1 MSALA
6 PELSA
11 FGAIKA
17 PGLRLLAAAFTLF
30 KTSEMGSWLAVTA
43 LAHEFGGVREA
54 SIVMV
59 VSLLPAAAFA
69 PFVGPLGS
77 RHGVGTVLRAG
88 LLLQTTCLV
97 GIAALVL
104 AEAPKS
110 AIYLLVVIATTAMVT
125 TRPTIAAAL
134 PHAVDD
140 PRQLT
145 AAHAVLGS
153 LDGVATLCG
162 PALTAVFVTVAGMW
176 APFALFGAM
185 TASAAALALAG
196 PLRNKIEGSN
206 QDASLSGAPVRLVD
220 GARSV
225 LGTIGI
231 RPVLVMLATGAFAV
245 GAVDLLF
252 VVVGVDVVGGTTA
265 NAGWLSAA
273 FGAGTLVGGA
283 IGFAV
288 VGPRRLWPPVVASGI
303 TMAAAL
309 SVVSF
314 ADGSFA
320 APAFALAGL
329 AGALLVV
336 SARAMLQRLADLD
349 VVCHAFA
356 LAESADML
364 MLLLGTASVPL
375 FVTLFSPAAAA
386 AGVAVVVGTAVLAA
400 ARALRRGERRVPM
413 PTQIIAQLRATPV
426 LGLLP
431 PDSLELLARAA
442 RPAAVTAGTAVV
454 QEGEVG
460 ELYYVVTLGR
470 LQVTIDGRPIRILG
484 PGDGFGET
492 ALLHTSTRTA
502 TVTAMDNVEL
512 LTMERGPFVFTV
524 SGHAPALEVSRVH
537 LGPDPLPD

>member
-1 MSALA
+1 LA

-11 FGAIKA
+11 FAAIKA

-43 LAHEFGGVREA
+43 VAHEFGGVREA

-59 VSLLPAAAFA
+59 ASLLPAAGFA
-69 PFVGPLGS
+69 PFVGPLAS

-88 LLLQTTCLV
+88 LLVQTVCLV
-97 GIAALVL
+97 GIAALGV
-104 AEAPKS
+104 AESPKLT
-110 AIYLLVVIATTAMVT
+110 IYFLVIVGTTAMVT

-134 PHAVDD
+134 PGAVDD

-162 PALTAVFVTVAGMW
+162 PALTAIVVTVAGMW
-176 APFALFGAM
+176 APFALFGVM
-185 TASAAALALAG
+185 TASAAVLASAG
-196 PLRNKIEGSN
+196 PLRHGIEA
-206 QDASLSGAPVRLVD
+206 DDEDPSLSEAPVRLVD
-220 GARSV
+220 GARAV
-225 LGTIGI
+225 FGTIGI
-231 RPVLVMLATGAFAV
+231 RPVLVMLATGAFAA

-252 VVVGVDVVGGTTA
+252 VVVGVDVIGGTTA
-265 NAGWLSAA
+265 DAGWLSAA

-283 IGFAV
+283 IGFVV

-303 TMAAAL
+303 AAAVGL
-309 SVVSF
+309 AIVSV

-320 APAFALAGL
+320 AAGFVVAGL

-356 LAESADML
+356 LAESADMM
-364 MLLLGTASVPL
+364 MLLIGTASVPL
-375 FVTLFSPAAAA
+375 FVTVFSPEAASAAVALVVAAA
-386 AGVAVVVGTAVLAA
+386 VVGT
-400 ARALRRGERRVPM
+400 ARALRRGEHRVPM
-413 PTQIIAQLRATPV
+413 PIQLIAQLRASPV

-431 PDSLELLARAA
+431 PGSLELLARAA
-442 RPAAVTAGTAVV
+442 RPVAVAAGTAVV

-460 ELYYVVTLGR
+460 ELYYVVTHGR
-470 LQVTIDGRPIRILG
+470 LQVTIDGRPIRILESG
-484 PGDGFGET
+484 AGFGET
-492 ALLHTSTRTA
+492 ALLHTTTRTA
-502 TVTAMDNVEL
+502 TVTAIDDVEL
-512 LTMERGPFVFTV
+512 LTVERAPFVFTV
-524 SGHAPALEVSRVH
+524 SGHAPAMEVSRVY
-537 LGPDPLPD
+537 LDPDQLPD